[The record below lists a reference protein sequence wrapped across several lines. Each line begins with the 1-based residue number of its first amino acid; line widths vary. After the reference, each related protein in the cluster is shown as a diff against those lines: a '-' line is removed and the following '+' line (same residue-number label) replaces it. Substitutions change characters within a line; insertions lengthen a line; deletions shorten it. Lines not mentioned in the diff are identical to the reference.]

1 MSNLQEVSDLEN
13 TVAISA
19 RRFEE
24 SPFIE
29 RTDSPKMVRGA
40 PYGMEFSSTRALTV
54 RRVEGGILGNLTD
67 IDTTISPFEAGLAR
81 FVDMDKG
88 DFVGRDALAG
98 KDTRSCFFGLTCET
112 AIPSAGSAVID
123 GDIAVGQI
131 TTGVPSP
138 TLGLGIGYIRFKTP
152 GDWVGCTL
160 AMRLSDGTVHDG
172 QIVELPFFDREKKIV
187 RGVDRSIPERSAH

>member
-1 MSNLQEVSDLEN
+1 MSNLQEVSNLEN

-81 FVDMDKG
+81 FTPSTDQIARARRVIAE
-88 DFVGRDALAG
+88 F
-98 KDTRSCFFGLTCET
+98 ET
-112 AIPSAGSAVID
+112 ADTGLLVID
-123 GDIAVGQI
+123 GKLIEKPVLRNMYRIVAIAGRM
-131 TTGVPSP
+131 G
-138 TLGLGIGYIRFKTP
+138 G
-152 GDWVGCTL
+152 
-160 AMRLSDGTVHDG
+160 
-172 QIVELPFFDREKKIV
+172 
-187 RGVDRSIPERSAH
+187 